1 MGDTEAQFAEFVA
14 EATPERRHMMEV
26 INSVIRRVAPELET
40 EPSGRFFGYG
50 PFHYRYASGREGDT
64 CAVGMMNGVQALSL
78 YVMGGKDGLYSVE
91 ANAARLGKVSTGKC
105 CIRVKKLEHLN
116 LDVFAEL
123 VRDSADQLA
132 AGELGQSC

>member
-1 MGDTEAQFAEFVA
+1 
-14 EATPERRHMMEV
+14 MMKV
-26 INSVIRRVAPELET
+26 IDSVICCVTPELET

-50 PFHYRYASGREGDT
+50 PFHHRYASGLEGDT

-78 YVMGGKDGLYSVE
+78 FVMRAKDGLYSVG
-91 ANAARLGKVSTGKC
+91 ANAERLGKVSTGKC
-105 CIRVKKLEHLN
+105 CIRVKKLECLN

-123 VRDSADQLA
+123 VRNSADQLA